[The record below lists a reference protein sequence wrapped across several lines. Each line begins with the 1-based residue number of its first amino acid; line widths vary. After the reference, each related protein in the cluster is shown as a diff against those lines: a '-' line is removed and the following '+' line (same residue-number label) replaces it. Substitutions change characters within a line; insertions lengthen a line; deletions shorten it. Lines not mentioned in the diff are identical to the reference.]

1 MRTIPGYF
9 NDEDRELVPGYSS
22 SNQSSS
28 NYVSQASSRSQ
39 SAKPGVSVYRNPRVN
54 ITLRRIDIHLIVHL
68 T

>member
-9 NDEDRELVPGYSS
+9 NDEDRELVPGYSSSS

-54 ITLRRIDIHLIVHL
+54 ITLIDIHLIVNL